1 MGDNFMDYSPS
12 SCLNFFSQGQ
22 KQRMWYFINN
32 YRPTLLQN
40 NSCTVELIEETQN
53 VNSIKVY
60 PNPTNGIIMLSEN
73 ANVQLT
79 DLTGKVILNES
90 NVNSLDLNQ
99 QKNGVYIL
107 ILTSDSRALIQRM
120 KIVKE

>member
-1 MGDNFMDYSPS
+1 
-12 SCLNFFSQGQ
+12 
-22 KQRMWYFINN
+22 
-32 YRPTLLQN
+32 
-40 NSCTVELIEETQN
+40 
-53 VNSIKVY
+53 
-60 PNPTNGIIMLSEN
+60 MLSEN